1 MLSRSSSFG
10 NKLSLFY
17 GKTLSLMLIIGTSS
31 GGRTSSEEKLFLTD
45 GCVSDAV
52 SLFDKDMSKYLYDVF
67 RFSAF
72 FVGK

>member
-10 NKLSLFY
+10 NKLSLFC
-17 GKTLSLMLIIGTSS
+17 GKTLSLMLIIGASS

-67 RFSAF
+67 RFNDLV
-72 FVGK
+72 VGK